1 MAIKILCRP
10 SFTDEEIASIDAQ
23 AKRLGMTR
31 EEFVRRAVYLFAS
44 TCVPTQHSRK
54 AKGAK
59 KL

>member
-1 MAIKILCRP
+1 MAIEILCRP

-44 TCVPTQHSRK
+44 ACVPTQSRK

>member
-10 SFTDEEIASIDAQ
+10 SFTDEEIAALDAA

-31 EEFVRRAVYLFAS
+31 EEFVRRAVCLFAS
-44 TCVPTQHSRK
+44 ACVPTRSRK

>member
-10 SFTDEEIASIDAQ
+10 SFTDNEIAAIDDA

-31 EEFVRRAVYLFAS
+31 EEVVRRAVSLFAS
-44 TCVPTQHSRK
+44 ACVPTQSRK

>member
-31 EEFVRRAVYLFAS
+31 EEFVRRAVSLFAS
-44 TCVPTQHSRK
+44 ACVPTHSRK